1 MQKKIFK
8 NIKKTEFENPE
19 YEKNINFISE
29 KLIKLTEISRYILIE
44 PDINDYILLNT
55 LQEINLDKSKFLDI
69 VIYCLNKQK
78 RSDEECKIIYSYLFF
93 MKEFVNIF
101 KKQNNINYKELIENV
116 SEHLDYISYDKNR
129 LICKYGDKGKK
140 AFILLNG
147 SINILI
153 QNKKNY
159 NITEKDFH
167 LYLATLIKYNEFGLL
182 VNVIKENYSFYP
194 FEIIDDYEEMNK
206 QLKKK
211 KASRRVSV
219 SSTSSKITIS
229 SIKPFNIKNLIEDFI
244 PETRKKENEEV
255 KTITLSYLN
264 NLFNENNNNFE
275 EYNLTHVS
283 TEDYIKR
290 IKVYSPINDKEKNN
304 ENEKIINAI
313 IFEYKLIVTKYT
325 GSLLGDFALSDKSYL
340 RTATMI
346 SNNKCEMGVL
356 NKKSYDICIKNVTE
370 KQRRQTINLLLS
382 FPIFKGLNYHTIN
395 KKYFNNFILC
405 FFNKGNKI
413 IQQFDFVNNVFL
425 IKEGNFDISIKI
437 SYNEIIELIKYYIEK
452 INDKEQIKDIMKY
465 ISLQHFKDISDLR
478 SYFGPDKFKKFMEE
492 KHYFKLFTFSSLEI
506 IGIDT
511 YINLENGNS
520 FFEIECSSVKGETLK
535 LSKEFLNQIIF
546 SNFIVKKNNF
556 DVVQEKN
563 IKFIHR
569 LMILR
574 ETLFHSFYIHQ
585 SKKTGIKIEN
595 EIENEISLE
604 KNIKIYK
611 NGKRNFSFSNTLNNF
626 KNKPIL
632 LKKENLKKKKFVF
645 HSHNQTYGSLK
656 INSKIKRRNFPSIE
670 KKLSNDNKF
679 QSERSKKNINNVLNN
694 ENNLN
699 LEISKIK
706 KSMFQTFIES
716 TQKYKNNSIDEKKV
730 QLNDMILE
738 NLDFNKY
745 KKNEKYFFKSLFF
758 KN

>member
-382 FPIFKGLNYHTIN
+382 FPIFKGLNYYTIN

-632 LKKENLKKKKFVF
+632 LKMENLKKK
-645 HSHNQTYGSLK
+645 N
-656 INSKIKRRNFPSIE
+656 
-670 KKLSNDNKF
+670 
-679 QSERSKKNINNVLNN
+679 
-694 ENNLN
+694 
-699 LEISKIK
+699 
-706 KSMFQTFIES
+706 
-716 TQKYKNNSIDEKKV
+716 
-730 QLNDMILE
+730 
-738 NLDFNKY
+738 
-745 KKNEKYFFKSLFF
+745 LFF
-758 KN
+758 ILIIKLMVL

>member
-1 MQKKIFK
+1 
-8 NIKKTEFENPE
+8 
-19 YEKNINFISE
+19 
-29 KLIKLTEISRYILIE
+29 
-44 PDINDYILLNT
+44 
-55 LQEINLDKSKFLDI
+55 
-69 VIYCLNKQK
+69 
-78 RSDEECKIIYSYLFF
+78 
-93 MKEFVNIF
+93 
-101 KKQNNINYKELIENV
+101 
-116 SEHLDYISYDKNR
+116 
-129 LICKYGDKGKK
+129 
-140 AFILLNG
+140 
-147 SINILI
+147 
-153 QNKKNY
+153 
-159 NITEKDFH
+159 
-167 LYLATLIKYNEFGLL
+167 
-182 VNVIKENYSFYP
+182 
-194 FEIIDDYEEMNK
+194 
-206 QLKKK
+206 
-211 KASRRVSV
+211 
-219 SSTSSKITIS
+219 
-229 SIKPFNIKNLIEDFI
+229 
-244 PETRKKENEEV
+244 
-255 KTITLSYLN
+255 
-264 NLFNENNNNFE
+264 
-275 EYNLTHVS
+275 
-283 TEDYIKR
+283 
-290 IKVYSPINDKEKNN
+290 
-304 ENEKIINAI
+304 
-313 IFEYKLIVTKYT
+313 
-325 GSLLGDFALSDKSYL
+325 
-340 RTATMI
+340 MI

-382 FPIFKGLNYHTIN
+382 FPIFKGLNYYTIN

-626 KNKPIL
+626 KNKPTL

-679 QSERSKKNINNVLNN
+679 QSESSKKI
-694 ENNLN
+694 
-699 LEISKIK
+699 
-706 KSMFQTFIES
+706 
-716 TQKYKNNSIDEKKV
+716 
-730 QLNDMILE
+730 
-738 NLDFNKY
+738 
-745 KKNEKYFFKSLFF
+745 
-758 KN
+758 

>member
-8 NIKKTEFENPE
+8 KIKKTEFENPE

-264 NLFNENNNNFE
+264 NLFHENNNNFE

-356 NKKSYDICIKNVTE
+356 NKKSYDICIKNVSE

-626 KNKPIL
+626 KNKPTL
-632 LKKENLKKKKFVF
+632 LKKENLKKKICFSF
-645 HSHNQTYGSLK
+645 S
-656 INSKIKRRNFPSIE
+656 
-670 KKLSNDNKF
+670 
-679 QSERSKKNINNVLNN
+679 
-694 ENNLN
+694 
-699 LEISKIK
+699 
-706 KSMFQTFIES
+706 
-716 TQKYKNNSIDEKKV
+716 
-730 QLNDMILE
+730 
-738 NLDFNKY
+738 
-745 KKNEKYFFKSLFF
+745 
-758 KN
+758 